1 MKIYRVAANANSPT
15 TTSALLSE
23 LHSSQPAIL
32 KRAAWAIPDALPKAY
47 RFDGEMQ
54 EISQYVESSAGEG
67 TGRIHAGLANLY
79 GTIARS
85 IAEGETNEGAVSVLQ
100 KFADNAKS
108 LLEEKVGK

>member
-100 KFADNAKS
+100 KFADNAK
-108 LLEEKVGK
+108 